1 MCWFFFF
8 FQIARGSPLYT
19 LRFSN
24 ICLQGDVS
32 VPNRWPSFYTRTI
45 LPTLKGPSTYITCL
59 WTLWNS
65 SLYMN
70 SVYSKDLSGCGE
82 CQLWRWLIFNYR
94 RLFCTQL
101 LYSWL
106 LFFSQHLIGAETAW
120 PILFGENVYFIC
132 ASSEGGLELN
142 MQRCDGSSQMCNAVQ
157 ITPNLF
163 NITSSKFI
171 NWIT

>member
-1 MCWFFFF
+1 MQSFVVVAFLCVVFFFF
-8 FQIARGSPLYT
+8 FQIARGSPFYT

-82 CQLWRWLIFNYR
+82 CQLWHWLIFNYR

-106 LFFSQHLIGAETAW
+106 LFFSPAFNWSWNSMTYFVWRECILYLCLLRRW
-120 PILFGENVYFIC
+120 PW
-132 ASSEGGLELN
+132 A
-142 MQRCDGSSQMCNAVQ
+142 
-157 ITPNLF
+157 
-163 NITSSKFI
+163 
-171 NWIT
+171 